1 MKICIGIISYL
12 PDDPNERNIRINR
25 LNTLLMKCDSIFK
38 KDIVIVAQNWS
49 NITLPKLKYSNI
61 IIYSYNKKLGITG
74 ARKKLREKFLESK
87 YDYLV
92 MLDDDADL
100 RGTELDG
107 LLYLQQIESHP
118 KMYGVFKDLLLKLFA
133 ISKEVYSLIDFPD
146 LEPERGE
153 IFEDMWLIMYLN
165 KKHSDKKFVFKRNG
179 LDDVSNSGSDIH
191 STWYKKQFHKRQM
204 GDKTRA
210 MIRSV

>member
-1 MKICIGIISYL
+1 M
-12 PDDPNERNIRINR
+12 PDDPNEKTIRSNR
-25 LNTLLMKCDSIFK
+25 LNTLLMKCDNIFR

-61 IIYSYNKKLGITG
+61 IIYSYNEKLGITG
-74 ARKKLREKFLESK
+74 ARKKLREKFLEST

-100 RGTELDG
+100 KGTELDG
-107 LLYLQQIESHP
+107 LLYIQQIESHP

-133 ISKEVYSLIDFPD
+133 ISKEVYSLVDFPD
-146 LEPERGE
+146 LEAERGE

-165 KKHSDKKFVFKRNG
+165 KKHPDKKFVFKRNG
-179 LDDVSNSGSDIH
+179 LDDVSNSGNDTH
-191 STWYKKQFHKRQM
+191 STWYRKQFHKRQM
-204 GDKTRA
+204 GDRTRA

>member
-1 MKICIGIISYL
+1 M
-12 PDDPNERNIRINR
+12 PDDPNERSIRSNR
-25 LNTLLMKCDSIFK
+25 LNTLLMKCDNIFR

-100 RGTELDG
+100 KGTELDG

-133 ISKEVYSLIDFPD
+133 ISKEVYSLVDFPD
-146 LEPERGE
+146 MEAERGE

-165 KKHSDKKFVFKRNG
+165 KKHPDKKFVFKRNG
-179 LDDVSNSGSDIH
+179 LDDVSNSGSDAH
-191 STWYKKQFHKRQM
+191 STWYRKQFHKRQM